1 MRIPHLKRS
10 AVPAALAAAALL
22 AASACGTTEEGAG
35 DDATTAES
43 GPVSVTDFLDRT
55 VELDAPAEKVVTL
68 EWAETEIAASL
79 GVMPVGAAD
88 LEGYNTWVGAA
99 EPMDD
104 TVVDVGTRQEPSV
117 DAIAGLSPDL
127 VIMEPDDE
135 AIIKQI
141 EEFAPVLVV
150 EGSNAADNLA
160 RMKRDVDMIAELTG
174 TTAEAEALWTE
185 FEGKIEATTTAI
197 EAAGTGDV
205 PYLYADGWVE
215 GDAISI
221 RPFGP
226 GSLVG
231 SLGTAVGLENA
242 WTGETDAAWGLGG
255 TDVEGMAQYTDT
267 DLKFIYNNSY
277 NDNIFNEKLVGN
289 PIWDG
294 LKFVKDG
301 SMYELPHS
309 VWTFGGPRSSGAVL
323 DYFAEV
329 YAS

>member
-1 MRIPHLKRS
+1 MRLPHLQRS
-10 AVPAALAAAALL
+10 AVPAALAAALL
-22 AASACGTTEEGAG
+22 ATAACGTTEDTG
-35 DDATTAES
+35 DDEATAET
-43 GPVSVTDFLDRT
+43 GPVSVTDFLGRD
-55 VELDAPAEKVVTL
+55 VELDSPASKVVTL

-88 LEGYNTWVGAA
+88 LEGYNTWVGAS

-104 TVVDVGTRQEPSV
+104 SVIDVGTRQEPSV

-127 VIMEPDDE
+127 VIMESDDE
-135 AIIKQI
+135 ALIEGI

-150 EGSNAADNLA
+150 EGSNATDNLA
-160 RMKRDVDMIAELTG
+160 RMQRDVDMIAELTG

-185 FEGKIEATTTAI
+185 FEAKIEATKTAI
-197 EAAGTGDV
+197 ETAGTGDL

-221 RPFGP
+221 RPFAS

-242 WTGETDAAWGLGG
+242 WTGEADTVWGLGG

-267 DLKFIYNNSY
+267 ELKFIYNNSY
-277 NDNIFNEKLVGN
+277 NDNIFNEKLIGN

-294 LKFVKDG
+294 LKFVQDG
-301 SMYELPHS
+301 TMYELPHS
-309 VWTFGGPRSSGAVL
+309 IWTFGGPRSSGAIL

>member
-10 AVPAALAAAALL
+10 AVPAALAAAALF

-35 DDATTAES
+35 DEATEAGS
-43 GPVSVTDFLDRT
+43 GPVSVTDFLGRT

-88 LEGYNTWVGAA
+88 LEGYNTWVGAS
-99 EPMDD
+99 EPMDES
-104 TVVDVGTRQEPSV
+104 VVDVGTRQEPSI

-127 VIMEPDDE
+127 IIMEADDE
-135 AIIKQI
+135 KLIPNI

-150 EGSNAADNLA
+150 EGSNETDNLA
-160 RMKRDVDMIAELTG
+160 RMKRDVDMVAELTG
-174 TTAEAEALWTE
+174 KTAEAEALWTE
-185 FEGKIEATTTAI
+185 FEGKIEATTAAI
-197 EAAGTGDV
+197 AAAGTGDV

-221 RPFGP
+221 RPFAAS
-226 GSLVG
+226 SLVG

-242 WTGETDAAWGLGG
+242 WTGETDGAWGLGA
-255 TDVEGMAQYTDT
+255 TDVEGMAQFTDT
-267 DLKFIYNNSY
+267 ELKFVYNNSY
-277 NDNIFNEKLVGN
+277 NDDIFNEKLVGN
-289 PIWDG
+289 PIWDD

-309 VWTFGGPRSSGAVL
+309 IWTFGGPRSSGAIL

>member
-1 MRIPHLKRS
+1 MHLPRFKRS

-35 DDATTAES
+35 GDEATGES
-43 GPVSVTDFLDRT
+43 GPVSVTDFLGRE

-88 LEGYNTWVGAA
+88 LEGYNTWVGAS

-127 VIMEPDDE
+127 IIMEPDDE
-135 AIIKQI
+135 AIIEQI

-150 EGSNAADNLA
+150 EGSNASDNLE
-160 RMKRDVDMIAELTG
+160 RMKRDVDMVAELTG

-185 FEGKIEATTTAI
+185 FEAKIEATKTAI
-197 EAAGTGDV
+197 ETAGTGSV

-221 RPFGP
+221 RPFGT

-231 SLGTAVGLENA
+231 SLGAAVGLQNA

-267 DLKFIYNNSY
+267 ELKFIYNNSY

-294 LKFVKDG
+294 LKFVQDG
-301 SMYELPHS
+301 TMYELPHS
-309 VWTFGGPRSSGAVL
+309 IWTFGGPRSSGAIL

>member
-22 AASACGTTEEGAG
+22 ATAACGTTEEGA
-35 DDATTAES
+35 DDEATNDAA
-43 GPVSVTDFLDRT
+43 GPVSTVDFLGRT

-68 EWAETEIAASL
+68 EWAETEIVASL

-88 LEGYNTWVGAA
+88 LKGYNTWVGAS

-104 TVVDVGTRQEPSV
+104 AVTDVGTRQEPSV
-117 DAIAGLSPDL
+117 DAMAGLSPDL
-127 VIMEPDDE
+127 VVMESDDE
-135 AIIKQI
+135 ALI
-141 EEFAPVLVV
+141 ESIEKFAPVLVV
-150 EGSNAADNLA
+150 EGSNATDNIA
-160 RMKRDVDMIAELTG
+160 RMKRDVDMVAALLG
-174 TTAEAEALWTE
+174 KDAEAEALWGD
-185 FEGKIEATTTAI
+185 FEAKIEETRAAI

-205 PYLYADGWVE
+205 PYLYADGWIE

-221 RPFGP
+221 RPFGA

-242 WTGETDAAWGLGG
+242 WTGEADEVWGLGG

-267 DLKFIYNNSY
+267 ELKFIYNNSY
-277 NDNIFNEKLVGN
+277 NDNIFNEKLLGN
-289 PIWDG
+289 PIWDD

-301 SMYELPHS
+301 ELYELPHS
-309 VWTFGGPRSSGAVL
+309 IWTFGGPKSSEAIL

>member
-1 MRIPHLKRS
+1 MRLPHLKRS
-10 AVPAALAAAALL
+10 AVPAALAAALL
-22 AASACGTTEEGAG
+22 ATAACGTTEAGA
-35 DDATTAES
+35 DDEATAGT
-43 GPVSVTDFLDRT
+43 GPVSVTDFLGRT
-55 VELDAPAEKVVTL
+55 VELDAPASKVVTL

-88 LEGYNTWVGAA
+88 LEGYITWVGAS

-104 TVVDVGTRQEPSV
+104 TVVDVGTREEPSV

-127 VIMEPDDE
+127 VIMESDDE
-135 AIIKQI
+135 GLI
-141 EEFAPVLVV
+141 EGIEAFAPVLVV
-150 EGSNAADNLA
+150 EGSNATDNLA
-160 RMKRDVDMIAELTG
+160 RMQRDVDMIAELTG
-174 TTAEAEALWTE
+174 TTAEADALWTE
-185 FEGKIEATTTAI
+185 FEAKIEATKTAI

-205 PYLYADGWVE
+205 PYLYADGWIE

-221 RPFGP
+221 RPFAS

-231 SLGTAVGLENA
+231 SLATAVGLENA
-242 WTGETDAAWGLGG
+242 WTGEADAMWGLGG

-267 DLKFIYNNSY
+267 ELKFIYNNSY
-277 NDNIFNEKLVGN
+277 NDDIFNEKLVGN
-289 PIWDG
+289 AIWDD

-301 SMYELPHS
+301 TMYELPHS
-309 VWTFGGPRSSGAVL
+309 IWTFGGPRSSGAIL

>member
-1 MRIPHLKRS
+1 MHLPHFKRS

-35 DDATTAES
+35 GDEATGES
-43 GPVSVTDFLDRT
+43 GPVSVTDFLGRE

-88 LEGYNTWVGAA
+88 LEGYNTWVGAS

-127 VIMEPDDE
+127 IIMEPDDE
-135 AIIKQI
+135 AIIEQI

-150 EGSNAADNLA
+150 EGSNASDNLE
-160 RMKRDVDMIAELTG
+160 RMKRDVDMVAELTG

-185 FEGKIEATTTAI
+185 FEAKIEATKTAI
-197 EAAGTGDV
+197 ETAGTGSV

-221 RPFGP
+221 RPFGT

-231 SLGTAVGLENA
+231 SLGAAVGLQNA

-267 DLKFIYNNSY
+267 ELKFIYSNSY

-294 LKFVKDG
+294 LKFVQDG
-301 SMYELPHS
+301 TMYELPHS
-309 VWTFGGPRSSGAVL
+309 IWTFGGPRSSGAIL

>member
-10 AVPAALAAAALL
+10 AVPAALAAAALF
-22 AASACGTTEEGAG
+22 AASACGTTEDGAG
-35 DDATTAES
+35 DEATTAES
-43 GPVSVTDFLDRT
+43 GPVSVTDFLGRT
-55 VELDAPAEKVVTL
+55 VELDAPAAKVVTL

-88 LEGYNTWVGAA
+88 LEGYNTWVGAS

-104 TVVDVGTRQEPSV
+104 SVVDVGTRQEPSV

-127 VIMEPDDE
+127 IIMEPDDE
-135 AIIKQI
+135 KLIASI

-150 EGSNAADNLA
+150 EGSNATDNLE
-160 RMKRDVDMIAELTG
+160 RMHRDVDMIAALTG
-174 TTAEAEALWTE
+174 KTAEADALWTE
-185 FEGKIEATTTAI
+185 FEAKVEATKTAI
-197 EAAGTGDV
+197 EAAGTGSV

-221 RPFGP
+221 RPFGT

-231 SLGTAVGLENA
+231 SLAASVGLQNA
-242 WTGETDAAWGLGG
+242 WTGETDPAWGLGG

-267 DLKFIYNNSY
+267 ELKFIYNNSY

-309 VWTFGGPRSSGAVL
+309 IWTFGGPRSSGAIL